1 MNLLSNAYKYT
12 PAGGSVT
19 LSLREL
25 PSDKPGYV
33 LFETVV
39 ADTGIGMS
47 AEFLPHIFEEF
58 SRENSVTESKI
69 QGTGLGMP
77 IVKKLVELMDGTIT
91 VESKLGEGTTFTVRL
106 YHRLSDESAMK
117 KAEVIP

>member
-19 LSLREL
+19 LTLREL
-25 PSDKPGYV
+25 PSDKPGFA

-58 SRENSVTESKI
+58 SRETSVTESRI

-117 KAEVIP
+117 KADVIP